1 MKQLFIFFMFIILT
15 SCSDKKQKKIEVDT
29 VKDIFA
35 LSIDEVIE
43 YNCYYEKDT
52 LLIKV
57 EVLHYREKV
66 LEKKETRYFEYDENN
81 QLISEKHFLHKGDS
95 AKLIFNKKV
104 SNNISKTIEF
114 YPDSNDTLSFDQY
127 QYDNKGNLINHKT
140 KYNRGPA
147 QRDSEYFDYKYDT
160 TNKLIQAKKRDNITN
175 EIRAE
180 QYKYEVSGDTLI
192 AYDMVDGKL
201 SSVEKTISKK
211 NPEIV
216 EVFTYNLPDY
226 ILDTYEKKIITD
238 KDNYLE
244 IMNFVGLSIDSTFV
258 QDGKK
263 IKFIEHYPEK
273 IYYMR
278 IYEYD
283 NFGNLTKETRYS
295 KLLRES
301 IFD

>member
-1 MKQLFIFFMFIILT
+1 MIL
-15 SCSDKKQKKIEVDT
+15 SCSEKKQKKAGIDDFGDDIYKLLIHEIVEYSNFYIKDSLLTKTELVYYREALPKKREVRL
-29 VKDIFA
+29 F
-35 LSIDEVIE
+35 E
-43 YNCYYEKDT
+43 YN
-52 LLIKV
+52 
-57 EVLHYREKV
+57 
-66 LEKKETRYFEYDENN
+66 ENN

-95 AKLIFNKKV
+95 VKLIFNKEV
-104 SNNISKTIEF
+104 SNNISKTVEF

-140 KYNRGPA
+140 KYNRGLA
-147 QRDSEYFDYKYDT
+147 RRDSEYFDYKYDT
-160 TNKLIQAKKRDNITN
+160 TNKLIQAKNRDNIAN
-175 EIRAE
+175 EIRSE

-192 AYDMVDGKL
+192 TYDMVDGKL
-201 SSVEKTISKK
+201 YSVEKTISKK

-263 IKFIEHYPEK
+263 IKFIEHYPEEM
-273 IYYMR
+273 YYMR

-295 KLLRES
+295 KLLRE
-301 IFD
+301 